1 MSAKKRPSAAAKSM
15 PWALVGPPSPMQMA
29 KLAWAAGFL
38 DGEACVH
45 IAKHRHPGRRTATYR
60 LAVSIAQN
68 FLPVLEYFRGS
79 VGIDAPIYKTKRANN
94 HSRQCYT
101 LNFSGRQALDLLQA
115 LAPYL
120 QRKLEEAQNGF
131 DFWVHGRMGVPGNGK
146 RLDPAVLAIR
156 EHYYQRMKK
165 LK

>member
-1 MSAKKRPSAAAKSM
+1 MSAKKRTPAAAKSTQE
-15 PWALVGPPSPMQMA
+15 ALVGPPSPLQMA
-29 KLAWAAGFL
+29 NLAWAAGFL

-45 IAKHRHPGRRTATYR
+45 IAKHRHASRRTDTYR

-68 FLPVLEYFRGS
+68 FLAVLEHFRKV
-79 VGIDAPIYKTKRANN
+79 VGIDAPIYKTKRASN

-101 LNFSGRQALDLLQA
+101 LNFSGRQALELLQA
-115 LAPYL
+115 VAPYL
-120 QRKLEEAQNGF
+120 QRKREEAQNGF
-131 DFWVHGRMGVPGNGK
+131 DFWVHGQMGVTGNGK
-146 RLDPAVLAIR
+146 RLDPDVLAIR